1 MYVLSEQSAEVKAM
15 SKNIILCGVGGQGT
29 VLASKLL
36 SAASMAKG
44 LPVKSAETIGMAQRG
59 GSVTSHIRIGEGAY
73 SPLIPMGKA
82 DVIIAF
88 EPAEAVRMLPY
99 LKKDGVI
106 IVNSRPVMPVTAAL
120 GGSDYNGTEMTEY
133 LSKKVGNL
141 TVVDSDKACEELGS
155 SKIINVLLL
164 GAAISRCDIGLSKE
178 DIRSAIGRIVPEKF
192 HSLNFRAL
200 DYLG

>member
-1 MYVLSEQSAEVKAM
+1 M

-36 SAASMAKG
+36 SAASMVKG

-59 GSVTSHIRIGEGAY
+59 GSVTSHIRIGDGAY

-99 LKKDGVI
+99 LKENGVV

-120 GGSDYNGTEMTEY
+120 GGSDYNGKEMTDY
-133 LSKKVGNL
+133 LAEKIGNL
-141 TVVDSDKACEELGS
+141 TVIDTDKACEELGS
-155 SKIINVLLL
+155 SKVINVLLL
-164 GAAISRCDIGLSKE
+164 GAAINRCDIGLTKE
-178 DIRSAIGRIVPEKF
+178 DIRNAIGRIVPEKF
-192 HSLNFRAL
+192 HALNFRAL
-200 DYLG
+200 DYIG